1 MSNPI
6 KCGCG
11 TWTFLDHCPNCGEYV
26 EANDH
31 GRDDVQLVVVEEEE
45 GNAGRVTVTCDEGG
59 QCVAV
64 TRTDEE
70 GKILSVIWEA
80 P

>member
-31 GRDDVQLVVVEEEE
+31 GRDDTKLVFVEEEAAP
-45 GNAGRVTVTCDEGG
+45 GVVTVTCDEGG

-64 TRTDEE
+64 TRNDEE